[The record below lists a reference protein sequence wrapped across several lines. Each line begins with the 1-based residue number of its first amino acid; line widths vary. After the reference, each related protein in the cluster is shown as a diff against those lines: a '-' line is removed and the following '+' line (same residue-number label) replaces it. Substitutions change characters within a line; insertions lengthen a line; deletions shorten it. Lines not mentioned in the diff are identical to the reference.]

1 MYKVLVVDDVFVM
14 RHTLKRNIVELG
26 HTVVGEVDNGYD
38 AIEMYKAEKPDIVT
52 LDITMPAVNGINSGI
67 EALVQIKQF
76 DPKANVIMIT
86 SHGEQKLIID
96 AISKGAKGYIL
107 KPITKEKIDS
117 AIKKLKLS

>member
-14 RHTLKRNIVELG
+14 RHTLKRNLAELG

-38 AIEMYKAEKPDIVT
+38 AIEVYKAEKPDIVT
-52 LDITMPAVNGINSGI
+52 LDITMPAVNSIANGIDALI
-67 EALVQIKQF
+67 EIKKF

-86 SHGEQKLIID
+86 SHGEQKLIIE

-107 KPITKEKIDS
+107 KPITKEKIES
-117 AIKKLKLS
+117 AIQKLKLA